1 MSYDFP
7 RSDGLV
13 ASGHRLWSQIGTF
26 VVMIE
31 ADRVG
36 GAPLQGVT
44 ELALAQIACVQ
55 AGSCPPTPVPA
66 SLIGG

>member
-1 MSYDFP
+1 
-7 RSDGLV
+7 
-13 ASGHRLWSQIGTF
+13 
-26 VVMIE
+26 MIE